1 MYKRLILV
9 LIILFLCISISIGS
23 YLSISYMSEDLTADL
38 NSFILYVKNG
48 NNTQAVVTITKCIEK
63 LEAYEKAYA
72 VFLDHNLF
80 EDIMITIPS
89 IKSLYETGNY
99 DEALDKCFESIQVL
113 NIIVSEQKPVIEN
126 IF

>member
-23 YLSISYMSEDLTADL
+23 YLGISYMSEDLTADL

-48 NNTQAVVTITKCIEK
+48 NNTQAVVTIAKCIEK

>member
-1 MYKRLILV
+1 
-9 LIILFLCISISIGS
+9 
-23 YLSISYMSEDLTADL
+23 MSEDLTDDL

-89 IKSLYETGNY
+89 IKNLYETGNY

-126 IF
+126 IFR

>member
-23 YLSISYMSEDLTADL
+23 YLGISYMSEDLTADL

>member
-23 YLSISYMSEDLTADL
+23 YLGISYMSEDLTADL

-48 NNTQAVVTITKCIEK
+48 NNTQAVVTIMKCIEK

-89 IKSLYETGNY
+89 IKNLYETGNY